1 VAGRVSHPLH
11 SVSNRGV
18 PNVNLDEV
26 KYKMCDPL
34 AFLGDIQPK
43 VNGASLWL
51 GLLNKYLFTRA
62 A

>member
-1 VAGRVSHPLH
+1 
-11 SVSNRGV
+11 VSNRGV